1 MTPAID
7 KARVLTEALPYIR
20 KWFGKRV
27 VIKVGGEVLDD
38 PKVLDAFAADVVLMR
53 FVGME
58 PIIVHGGGKQISET
72 MAKFGKQAEFIGG
85 HRVTDAETVDI
96 VKMVLLGKIN
106 KAVVSA
112 MNAHGGKAAGVSG
125 EDGGLLSTRRIAG
138 PNGEDLGFVGEVEHV
153 DPSLIGSL
161 LSDEF
166 IPVIAPVGAGP
177 DGSYNINADLAAGAV
192 AGALGAQKIVFLTNV
207 PGLYRD
213 LGDAESLISQIDGA
227 QLESMLGEGRLSEG
241 MIPKISAVVDALKAG
256 VPQAHILDGRVDHA
270 LLLEIFTDEG
280 VGTMVLP

>member
-72 MAKFGKQAEFIGG
+72 MAKFGKKAQFIGG

-125 EDGGLLSTRRIAG
+125 EDGGLLSTRRITG
-138 PNGEDLGFVGEVEHV
+138 PDGEDLGFVGEVEHV

-270 LLLEIFTDEG
+270 LLLEVFTDEG